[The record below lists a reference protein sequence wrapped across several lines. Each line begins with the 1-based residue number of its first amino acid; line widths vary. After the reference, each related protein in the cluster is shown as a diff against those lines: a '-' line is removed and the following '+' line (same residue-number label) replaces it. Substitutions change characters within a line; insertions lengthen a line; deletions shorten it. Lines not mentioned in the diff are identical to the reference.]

1 MILEASKSL
10 EKAINDSKIHEED
23 LARAYMVLIEL
34 KLNTNKSKDAT
45 YFANIIINNFDNK
58 VIKAY
63 GKIYLAKVYKH
74 QRDYRKAINILYK
87 ILTETTDVLVATI
100 VADEL
105 FDVYILDNQKD
116 KANELISKVLKK
128 NMDYYASDSFLALE
142 KVNRLTKVGMPEF
155 AIEILEE
162 LLSRT
167 DKPSSI
173 EDFKFKLANT
183 YMEMYDKTD
192 KYLLKAKELYKD
204 IINDYPDGIYSQK
217 AKMYLD
223 EILMRERKIKP
234 SVLATKYK
242 NSESMQ
248 QKNSFTRIIK

>member
-1 MILEASKSL
+1 
-10 EKAINDSKIHEED
+10 
-23 LARAYMVLIEL
+23 MVLVEL
-34 KLNTNKSKDAT
+34 KLNTNKAKDAK

-63 GKIYLAKVYKH
+63 GRIYLAKIYRH
-74 QRDYRKAINILYK
+74 QRDYRKATKVLYE
-87 ILTETTDVLVATI
+87 ILTKTTDVLVATL

-105 FDVYILDNQKD
+105 FDVYILDK
-116 KANELISKVLKK
+116 KREEAYELISKVLKK
-128 NMDYYASDSFLALE
+128 NMDYYASDSYLALK
-142 KVNRLTKVGMPEF
+142 KVNRLTKAGMPEF

-162 LLSRT
+162 LLQRT

-183 YMEMYDKTD
+183 YMDMYDRTD
-192 KYLLKAKELYKD
+192 NYLLKAKELYKD
-204 IINDYPDGIYSQK
+204 IINDFPEGIYFQK

-242 NSESMQ
+242 NSEAMQ
-248 QKNSFTRIIK
+248 QKILLQELLNDKAEKKL

>member
-1 MILEASKSL
+1 
-10 EKAINDSKIHEED
+10 
-23 LARAYMVLIEL
+23 
-34 KLNTNKSKDAT
+34 
-45 YFANIIINNFDNK
+45 
-58 VIKAY
+58 
-63 GKIYLAKVYKH
+63 
-74 QRDYRKAINILYK
+74 
-87 ILTETTDVLVATI
+87 
-100 VADEL
+100 
-105 FDVYILDNQKD
+105 
-116 KANELISKVLKK
+116 
-128 NMDYYASDSFLALE
+128 MDYYASDSFLALE

-248 QKNSFTRIIK
+248 QKILLQELLNDKALKKYEIILKSKKIYKKYQIRLLKDLDMNQ